1 MLAGAADVVRLAA
14 LRGSALAGDGDGVVL
29 QARHRLRHADHAL
42 PHEVEGVAPVF
53 DDIHDLRLGLLQDF
67 AGVGVE
73 DGLDEVGAVAHA
85 PVGQRAGVSRQ
96 LDGGDDGVALTDS
109 GLDVQ

>member
-14 LRGSALAGDGDGVVL
+14 LRGTSLTGDGDGVIA
-29 QARHRLRHADHAL
+29 QARYRLRHADHAL
-42 PHEVEGVAPVF
+42 LHEVEGVAPVL
-53 DDIHDLRLGLLQDF
+53 DDVHHLGLGLLQDF

-73 DGLDEVGAVAHA
+73 DGLDEVGAVAHP

-109 GLDVQ
+109 GLDGQ